1 MKDARLLPWPT
12 PEGKPCYVV
21 GDGTGRV
28 SRLADEIEGIQLRM
42 ADELL
47 HHADALL
54 AEHGVSSGE
63 LTYLAR
69 RLTESLRDVR
79 RVAESRGA
87 RLGVGG
93 AAPEAEVRGGG
104 ECADP
109 GDAVRLG

>member
-1 MKDARLLPWPT
+1 MKGARLLPWPT

-21 GDGTGRV
+21 GDGTGHV
-28 SRLADEIEGIQLRM
+28 SRLADEIEGIQLHM

-47 HHADALL
+47 QHADALL

-87 RLGVGG
+87 RLEQGDG
-93 AAPEAEVRGGG
+93 AAPDTEVGGG
-104 ECADP
+104 ECATPEDT
-109 GDAVRLG
+109 VRPE